1 MNIVHK
7 LAESRIRQ
15 AMEAGELDNLPGAGR
30 PLKLDDDRHVPPE
43 LRAAYRL
50 LKNSGYLPP
59 EAELRRDIADAR
71 ALLSAAR
78 CEAERSRAARR
89 LELLRMRLAH
99 GRGGA
104 EIHLDPQYE
113 QQLLDGLSRE
123 D

>member
-1 MNIVHK
+1 MNIVQK
-7 LAESRIRQ
+7 LAETRIRQ
-15 AMEAGELDNLPGAGR
+15 AMEDGELDNLPGAGR
-30 PLKLDDDRHVPPE
+30 PLQLDDDRHVAPE

-50 LKNSGYLPP
+50 LKNSGFLPP
-59 EAELRRDIADAR
+59 EAQLRREIADAR

-99 GRGGA
+99 GRGSA
-104 EIHLDPQYE
+104 TPLLDPRYE
-113 QQLLDGLSRE
+113 QQIIDSLSGN